1 MGEFHII
8 SGRQSAG
15 FMAVTGIFLAIVA
28 MVIGF
33 REYVFSLLFGTMGGV
48 WYYLLLDYQY
58 QKGLR
63 TSPFQAAMNVNNGML
78 SRVCVVIAF
87 VLVGIRFFDA
97 HIPSV
102 LIGVFIP
109 LRLLIVY
116 QVIRIATE
124 PDDDIAKE
132 RGGKRGNRHHS
143 GMFHDSGRNYDS

>member
-1 MGEFHII
+1 MGEFHIV

-15 FMAVTGIFLAIVA
+15 FMAVTGILLAIVA

-33 REYVFSLLFGTMGGV
+33 REYVFSLIFGTMGGV

-63 TSPFQAAMNVNNGML
+63 TSPFQAAMNVNKGML

-87 VLVGIRFFDA
+87 VLFGTRFFDA
-97 HIPSV
+97 NIPSM
-102 LIGVFIP
+102 LIGIFVP

-124 PDDDIAKE
+124 SDDDIAKE
-132 RGGKRGNRHHS
+132 RRGKRGNRHHCS
-143 GMFHDSGRNYDS
+143 MFHDSGSNYDT